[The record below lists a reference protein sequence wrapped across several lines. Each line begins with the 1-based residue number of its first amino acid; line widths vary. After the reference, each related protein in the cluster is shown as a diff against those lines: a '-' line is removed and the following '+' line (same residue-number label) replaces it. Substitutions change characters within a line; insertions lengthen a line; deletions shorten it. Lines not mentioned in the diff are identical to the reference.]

1 MDTTTTSRRR
11 ISAPS
16 HHRQRKA
23 HAISLLPM
31 PPAPP
36 EMSAVA
42 AAEWV
47 RIGARAIA
55 IGVLPDIDRSIFAA
69 YCNAVGDLADVRSA
83 WTLEGRPATVMRPSG
98 QRPHPSLETLRQPGG
113 VVQQLVV
120 VMRGQGPRQ
129 PRVEQGGKQDQ
140 RAGDDGDI
148 PDRQAGAERSHRSGT
163 RST

>member
-1 MDTTTTSRRR
+1 MDTTATSRRR

-47 RIGARAIA
+47 RIGARAIV

-98 QRPHPSLETLRQPGG
+98 QRPHPSLETLRQLSADVLKYASALGLTPKSRKGLGIEIG
-113 VVQQLVV
+113 VV
-120 VMRGQGPRQ
+120 
-129 PRVEQGGKQDQ
+129 
-140 RAGDDGDI
+140 
-148 PDRQAGAERSHRSGT
+148 AEPVAASARRKHADPAARFFSD
-163 RST
+163 